1 MVNRLIPI
9 VGDEHADMEKGTGCV
24 KITPAHDFNDYEVG
38 KRNNLP
44 MINIL
49 TFNADIR
56 DAAEV
61 FTTNGEA
68 SDVYSTEL
76 PAKYH
81 GMERFAARK
90 AIVAEFEE
98 LGLLDEI
105 KDHDLTVPYGDR
117 GGVVIE
123 PMLTDQWYVRAAPLC

>member
-1 MVNRLIPI
+1 
-9 VGDEHADMEKGTGCV
+9 MEKGTGCV

-61 FTTNGEA
+61 IHN
-68 SDVYSTEL
+68 
-76 PAKYH
+76 
-81 GMERFAARK
+81 
-90 AIVAEFEE
+90 
-98 LGLLDEI
+98 
-105 KDHDLTVPYGDR
+105 
-117 GGVVIE
+117 
-123 PMLTDQWYVRAAPLC
+123 

>member
-1 MVNRLIPI
+1 
-9 VGDEHADMEKGTGCV
+9 
-24 KITPAHDFNDYEVG
+24 
-38 KRNNLP
+38 

-61 FTTNGEA
+61 FNTNGEA
-68 SDVYSTEL
+68 SDVYSTDL
-76 PAKYH
+76 PEKYR

-90 AIVAEFEE
+90 AIVAEFDE

-123 PMLTDQWYVRAAPLC
+123 PMLTDQCTFALRPWHSQRLKR